1 MVQLFS
7 RSLVFQQY
15 YCRLDSVN
23 LHKLPFHDIS
33 VKYHDT
39 VGRLEFMVWTVW
51 PLRICLSV
59 AAIAMHY
66 ITFPSM
72 PTCCRRN
79 IVVSLTYLY
88 MMKKFTPSGAFGFY
102 AGLVVLCYPEVSG
115 LALEEIGHIQTWIW
129 HSVECAHA
137 KSPKVALER

>member
-1 MVQLFS
+1 MFE
-7 RSLVFQQY
+7 RCC
-15 YCRLDSVN
+15 YCNAL
-23 LHKLPFHDIS
+23 
-33 VKYHDT
+33 
-39 VGRLEFMVWTVW
+39 
-51 PLRICLSV
+51 
-59 AAIAMHY
+59 HY
-66 ITFPSM
+66 IPV
-72 PTCCRRN
+72 N
-79 IVVSLTYLY
+79 ADLY